1 MQDPYLLL
9 GMSPSATDDEIHQA
23 YLEGVR
29 RYPPDKDAQRFQ
41 ALHRAYETIKTPK
54 RRLQYALFDTEL
66 PTPDALFERL
76 CPSDNR
82 GRVPVELFTA
92 VLRAGASKENNT
104 ENEQRE

>member
-9 GMSPSATDDEIHQA
+9 GVSPRATDDEIHQA

-41 ALHRAYETIKTPK
+41 ALHRAYETVKTRK
-54 RRLQYALFDTEL
+54 RRLQYALFDTES

-82 GRVPVELFTA
+82 GRVPVELIA
-92 VLRAGASKENNT
+92 ALLRARAAKEPNT
-104 ENEQRE
+104 DNEQRE